1 MSKKLSLTE
10 LKQQLFHK
18 THAELIEEIAQL
30 YKKFP
35 SVKEYYQASFSDDD
49 AEVLDKYKDII
60 RGEFLM
66 RGNRFPKMRLSVAR
80 KAVNDFK
87 KISPSIY
94 RIADIM
100 ITYVEA
106 GVSCTNEFGDIDEPF
121 YNSMESMYEAAL
133 KYIVKENLF
142 AEFDGRLKDI
152 VFNTRH
158 TGWGF
163 HDQLE
168 YLYANYEALVPEPII
183 L

>member
-1 MSKKLSLTE
+1 
-10 LKQQLFHK
+10 
-18 THAELIEEIAQL
+18 
-30 YKKFP
+30 
-35 SVKEYYQASFSDDD
+35 
-49 AEVLDKYKDII
+49 
-60 RGEFLM
+60 
-66 RGNRFPKMRLSVAR
+66 MRLSVAR

-94 RIADIM
+94 SIADIM

-121 YNSMESMYEAAL
+121 YNSMESMYETVL
-133 KYIVKENLF
+133 KYIIKENLF

-158 TGWGF
+158 IGWGF

-168 YLYANYEALVPEPII
+168 YLYENYEALMPEPII
-183 L
+183 LN